1 VSFPLKFKLKRAGI
15 LDYRVMPLEGLW
27 WSKNDRFDLKRRDK
41 WHWTAMIMQP
51 EQVTQTLVVETVQ
64 EVLKKKDLPAASELH
79 LGILHEGVY
88 AQVMHIGPYSEDGYT
103 IEMLHEFIENKGYH
117 RSGKHHEIYLG
128 NPRRTAPEKLRTV
141 LRQPIR

>member
-1 VSFPLKFKLKRAGI
+1 
-15 LDYRVMPLEGLW
+15 M
-27 WSKNDRFDLKRRDK
+27 
-41 WHWTAMIMQP
+41 
-51 EQVTQTLVVETVQ
+51 VVETVQ

-79 LGILHEGVY
+79 LGILHEGVC
-88 AQVMHIGPYSEDGYT
+88 AQVMHIGPYSEEGHT